1 MANKR
6 FIVGSSSSWQL
17 KKENAHKKRKLGR
30 GLEGKNDG
38 GVDDWIVIVI
48 EDTRTHSH
56 RM

>member
-30 GLEGKNDG
+30 GLEGKNDSHSNRG
-38 GVDDWIVIVI
+38 HQ
-48 EDTRTHSH
+48 DTFAPHVADQ
-56 RM
+56 